1 MNFPSRR
8 AFLRIAAY
16 STALCAMASPIVS
29 RARSPSDPL
38 KIICGYPP
46 GSPPDLVARK
56 IAERMTGSYARSV
69 IVENKTGAAGRLA
82 VDALKASAADGG
94 VMLLTPASVMT
105 MYPHTYAN
113 LSYSPFTDVEPVSM
127 GADFSHALAV
137 GPLVPASVRTVRD
150 FIAWCR
156 ANPASATCGN
166 PGAGSLPHFI
176 AVLLERD
183 GSVAIKHVPYRG
195 TGPAVHDMLGG
206 QIAAAVGPEG
216 NFLPLVKDG
225 RVRVIALTD
234 STRSRFLPDVP
245 TFVEQGFRSIQ
256 LREWFGFFMPAATPR
271 ALVAEAAA
279 AISKAIAQPELVES
293 FALVGMTAVADSPAE
308 LTRKLRSEYEYW
320 GPVIKSAGFTA
331 DS

>member
-1 MNFPSRR
+1 MNLLSRR
-8 AFLRIAAY
+8 AVLR
-16 STALCAMASPIVS
+16 TAGHCVVLCATASPLVTT
-29 RARSPSDPL
+29 ARSAADPV
-38 KIICGYPP
+38 KILCGYPP

-56 IAERMTGSYARSV
+56 VAERMAGSYARSV

-113 LSYSPFTDVEPVSM
+113 LSYSPFTDLEPVSM

-156 ANPASATCGN
+156 SNPLSATCGN

-176 AVLLERD
+176 AVLLERE
-183 GSVAIKHVPYRG
+183 GSVQIKHVPYRG

-206 QIAAAVGPEG
+206 QIAAAIGPEG

-234 STRSRFLPDVP
+234 STRSRFLPEVP
-245 TFVEQGFRSIQ
+245 TFSEQGFKSIQ

-271 ALVAEAAA
+271 TLVADAAA
-279 AISKAIAQPELVES
+279 AISRAIAQPDLVES
-293 FALVGMTAVADSPAE
+293 FALIGMTAVSDSPAE

-320 GPVIKSAGFTA
+320 GPVIKSTGFTA